1 MAILAPLFSAKRLSL
16 YVWLSL
22 VSQIAI
28 VVTGGFVRL
37 TGSGLGCPTWP
48 TCTAESLV
56 NVPAMGIHGVIEFTN
71 RMLTF
76 ALVVIAVLT
85 LVTVFRYTEGKS
97 LKLRKPAV
105 GLLLGIPAQAV
116 IGGISV
122 LTNLNPWV
130 VGLHFVTS
138 AVMIA
143 LAAVLF
149 ARAKGWVSDAPSTVL
164 SAMILVI
171 GWVAVLVGVMVT
183 GAGPHSGDA
192 ETSRNG
198 LDLELWQHYHSYPG
212 YLLLILVL
220 VQVALLWKSGERS
233 GSRALKIS
241 AFLLAT
247 IVFQA
252 VIGVLQSRWGV
263 PPLLVGLHMLGAS
276 TALALLTL
284 QRLVTKVK
292 VA

>member
-1 MAILAPLFSAKRLSL
+1 M
-16 YVWLSL
+16 
-22 VSQIAI
+22 
-28 VVTGGFVRL
+28 RL

-48 TCTAESLV
+48 TCTADSLV

-71 RMLTF
+71 RLLTF
-76 ALVVIAVLT
+76 ALVVIALLT
-85 LVTVFRYTEGKS
+85 LATVLRFAEGKS
-97 LKLRKPAV
+97 LRLRKPAV

-138 AVMIA
+138 GVMISI
-143 LAAVLF
+143 AAVLL
-149 ARAKGWVSDAPSTVL
+149 ARVKGWVRVVPSTVL
-164 SAMILVI
+164 SALILVV

-192 ETSRNG
+192 QTPRNG

-212 YLLLILVL
+212 YLLLLLVL
-220 VQVALLWKSGERS
+220 IQVASLWKAGERLE
-233 GSRALKIS
+233 SRVFRIS
-241 AFLLAT
+241 SWLLAA

-252 VIGVLQSRWGV
+252 VIGVIQSRLGV

-276 TALALLTL
+276 TAIALLTL
-284 QRLVTKVK
+284 QRLVTKAK
-292 VA
+292 VTA